1 MGELVEATAVLDV
14 PNPDKGDEL
23 NVEPN
28 VELLG
33 CQLEA
38 PNKLEPVPLLE
49 LTDEEEADVPSPNVV
64 PELKTLVVELVGN
77 IELPEE
83 KDVFVAEL
91 KGGNNELPEEISVLP
106 VDPNNGDDADN

>member
-1 MGELVEATAVLDV
+1 MGELVEATVVLDV
-14 PNPDKGDEL
+14 PNPDEGDEL

-28 VELLG
+28 RELLG
-33 CQLEA
+33 CQPEA

-49 LTDEEEADVPSPNVV
+49 LTAEEEADVPSPKVV
-64 PELKTLVVELVGN
+64 PELKTLVVELEGN

-91 KGGNNELPEEISVLP
+91 REGNKELPEEIFVLP
-106 VDPNNGDDADN
+106 VDPNNGDDAND